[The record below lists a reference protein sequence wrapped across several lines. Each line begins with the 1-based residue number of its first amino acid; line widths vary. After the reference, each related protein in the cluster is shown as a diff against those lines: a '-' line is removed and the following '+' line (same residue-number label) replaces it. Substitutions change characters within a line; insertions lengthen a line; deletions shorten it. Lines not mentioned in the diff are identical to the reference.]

1 MSLIVRKAEIQDLPT
16 IYTFEYAYIK
26 EIEPLAEQR
35 WLSSLSTLLN
45 QWISNL
51 PHTFI
56 GNEDENQIGYFSWQI
71 EGNKALLA
79 SIYVIPTW
87 RRKGYGMQLLNK
99 FETDAREKGYK
110 QLKLGVV
117 KTNPAKA
124 LYKIAGY
131 QLIEINETYENYE
144 KLVK

>member
-1 MSLIVRKAEIQDLPT
+1 MSLCIRKAEIQDLPI

-35 WLSSLSTLLN
+35 WVNSIPALLH

-51 PHTFI
+51 PHSFI
-56 GNEDENQIGYFSWQI
+56 GNEGENQIGYFSWQI

-79 SIYVIPTW
+79 SIYILPAW
-87 RRKGYGMQLLNK
+87 RRKGYGLQLLNK
-99 FETDAREKGYK
+99 FEVDAGEKGYK
-110 QLKLGVV
+110 QLQLGVI
-117 KTNPAKA
+117 KTNPAKV
-124 LYKIAGY
+124 LYKAAGY